1 MQIQLNEAEL
11 EVAVT
16 LYLTNQGMNLKNKSL
31 ELTFEGECTMDIE
44 AIETDTPVAPKP
56 KQTRKKAAPKKV
68 EPKEEPVEAPEPDEE
83 PEATVAVEE
92 VVEALNAQTEPESN
106 DAEDLFPVQETP
118 VEVVE
123 EVSNDNSLF
132 A

>member
-44 AIETDTPVAPKP
+44 AIETDTPVE
-56 KQTRKKAAPKKV
+56 V
-68 EPKEEPVEAPEPDEE
+68 E
-83 PEATVAVEE
+83 
-92 VVEALNAQTEPESN
+92 
-106 DAEDLFPVQETP
+106 
-118 VEVVE
+118 E